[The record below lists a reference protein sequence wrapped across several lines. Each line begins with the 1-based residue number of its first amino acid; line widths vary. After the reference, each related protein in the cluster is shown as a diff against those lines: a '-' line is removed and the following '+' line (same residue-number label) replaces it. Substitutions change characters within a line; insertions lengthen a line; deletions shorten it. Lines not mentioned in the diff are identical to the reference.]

1 MSEIVSEVDHGTR
14 MVAGVE
20 VRVTQLV
27 WRDAGTSYE
36 VHRAD
41 TGVDLTEADLTEAE
55 CFDQMPTDEQI
66 AALLPPPAT
75 WFTCPGCGTVCNDG
89 EGDLYV
95 DHVRDCDLVDGAA
108 NPLPAQ
114 Q

>member
-27 WRDAGTSYE
+27 WRGGGTSYE
-36 VHRAD
+36 VHRVD
-41 TGVDLTEADLTEAE
+41 TGVDLTEAE

-66 AALLPPPAT
+66 AAPRPPPAT
-75 WFTCPGCGTVCNDG
+75 WFACPGCGTVFNDG

-95 DHVRDCDLVDGAA
+95 DHVRDCDLVDGAG

>member
-55 CFDQMPTDEQI
+55 CFDQMPTDE
-66 AALLPPPAT
+66 
-75 WFTCPGCGTVCNDG
+75 
-89 EGDLYV
+89 EG
-95 DHVRDCDLVDGAA
+95 RRS
-108 NPLPAQ
+108 
-114 Q
+114 

>member
-1 MSEIVSEVDHGTR
+1 MRWTTVPGWSP
-14 MVAGVE
+14 GVE

-27 WRDAGTSYE
+27 WRDGGTSYE

-41 TGVDLTEADLTEAE
+41 TGVDLTEAE

-66 AALLPPPAT
+66 AALLPPPAQ
-75 WFTCPGCGTVCNDG
+75 WFACPGYGPVFNDD

-95 DHVRDCDLVDGAA
+95 DHVRDCDLVDGAG

>member
-27 WRDAGTSYE
+27 WRDGGTSYE

-41 TGVDLTEADLTEAE
+41 TGVDLTEAE

-75 WFTCPGCGTVCNDG
+75 WFACPGCGTVFNDG

-95 DHVRDCDLVDGAA
+95 DHVRDCDLVDGAG